1 MLTAEKILN
10 KLNSYNASR
19 GIKFKIIS
27 DEESF
32 VKSYVKLSKIE
43 YKRRNMNYVG
53 RMKYD
58 IDSVNKYM
66 NEFVSKIETTF
77 S

>member
-58 IDSVNKYM
+58 IDSNKYM
-66 NEFVSKIETTF
+66 NEFVSKIEPMF